1 MGRGSRK
8 GGTEDKA
15 MDRIDRGRGRDT
27 DSGREFWA
35 YLKMVEEWAARH
47 GFNYTEAEVNKAW
60 SSGQEPEEFILG
72 KCRRK

>member
-8 GGTEDKA
+8 GGTEDKVQ
-15 MDRIDRGRGRDT
+15 DRIDRNLGQSP

-35 YLKMVEEWAARH
+35 YLKMVEDWAARH
-47 GFNYTEAEVNKAW
+47 GFGYTEAEVNKAW
-60 SSGQEPEEFILG
+60 ASGQAPEEFILG